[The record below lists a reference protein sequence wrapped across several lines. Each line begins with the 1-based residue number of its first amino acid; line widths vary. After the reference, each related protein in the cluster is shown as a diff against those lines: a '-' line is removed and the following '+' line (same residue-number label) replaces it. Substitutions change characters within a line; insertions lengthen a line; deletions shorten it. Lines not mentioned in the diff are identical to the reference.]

1 MSPDGE
7 NSAGQFI
14 PIDGGHLAFVPSL
27 LPPHLAYTTPTI
39 ALLSEAAEALG
50 GVASIGDYVPN
61 PRLLV
66 YPFLSLEAVMSSAIE
81 GTQTTAAQLFEA
93 KIEQPSRMSPDT
105 RIVNNYLEAMDLGR
119 EVLQD
124 KPLSL
129 WLVRALHERLLQDVR
144 GQDRAPGQFRN
155 DQVYV
160 GDRRQPI
167 EQASYIPPPHH
178 LLLGL
183 MEDWERL
190 VNALTDMPSLVQCAV
205 MHAQFELI
213 HPFFDG
219 NGRIGRLLLSLFLI
233 QKGHLPQPLLF
244 LSAYLEHHREEYN
257 GRLLAISQRGDWPGW
272 IEFFLRAVAVQ
283 SRRAVSAARN
293 IIQLRDQMRA
303 KVQES
308 VVTINELNLLDMLF
322 ENPFVTRR
330 TAKEELRVSFPTASA
345 AIHHFEELGFLEEIT
360 GRRRSQRFL
369 ARPILEAIESAAA
382 PDWTEPPAQVHL
394 DL

>member
-1 MSPDGE
+1 MSPNGG
-7 NSAGQFI
+7 NNAGQFI

-27 LPPHLAYTTPTI
+27 LPPHVEYTTPTI

-50 GVASIGDYVPN
+50 GVASIGDFVPN

-66 YPFLSLEAVMSSAIE
+66 YSFLSLEAVMSSAIE

-93 KIEQPSRMSPDT
+93 KIEEPSQMSPDT

-119 EVLQD
+119 QVLQD
-124 KPLSL
+124 EPLSL
-129 WLVRALHERLLQDVR
+129 WLVRALHVRLLQGVR
-144 GQDRAPGQFRN
+144 GQDRSPGQFRN

-178 LLLGL
+178 LLVGL
-183 MEDWERL
+183 MEDWERF

-233 QKGHLPQPLLF
+233 EKGHLPQPLLF

-272 IEFFLRAVAVQ
+272 IEFFLRAIAVQ

-308 VVTINELNLLDMLF
+308 VVTIHELNLLDMLF

-330 TAKEELRVSFPTASA
+330 IAKEELRVSFPTASA

-382 PDWTEPPAQVHL
+382 PDWTEPPVQVRL
-394 DL
+394 GL